1 MGTKSP
7 QVSKIIYFFGN
18 VAFKINAINPAGIK
32 PVVSNSFN
40 LIPKSGIWA
49 TNSGKAYKPI
59 PKDIEIEIWYLIL
72 LLIL

>member
-1 MGTKSP
+1 M
-7 QVSKIIYFFGN
+7 
-18 VAFKINAINPAGIK
+18 NANKPAGIK
-32 PVVSNSFN
+32 PVVSNN
-40 LIPKSGIWA
+40 LNFIPKSGMWA